1 VVQHI
6 TWNFKHLDRA
16 IVVGSDPF
24 GLGEHI
30 KQYLLDPDLSLA
42 NKIRIDLRYCI
53 TAQTDLILQLMVFKE
68 YLEKKL
74 THSCFWRFSV
84 KVEKS
89 AESGNIWLP
98 NDLCGER
105 TFFREL
111 MAQADPS

>member
-1 VVQHI
+1 
-6 TWNFKHLDRA
+6 
-16 IVVGSDPF
+16 
-24 GLGEHI
+24 
-30 KQYLLDPDLSLA
+30 
-42 NKIRIDLRYCI
+42 
-53 TAQTDLILQLMVFKE
+53 MVFKE